1 MGNSSTEHLYKDG
14 EVLVVPCL
22 TRYLLYQRGRV
33 AVGPALPTTHVLD
46 LVVVWYRVVKNTK
59 TQTQNGDFMVGSWV
73 LRFFHKSVQ
82 KGLSVSTES
91 RLKTQKL
98 KMDESASNT
107 AVLLQ

>member
-82 KGLSVSTES
+82 KGLSADPCLTES
-91 RLKTQKL
+91 RLKNPKT
-98 KMDESASNT
+98 ENG
-107 AVLLQ
+107 